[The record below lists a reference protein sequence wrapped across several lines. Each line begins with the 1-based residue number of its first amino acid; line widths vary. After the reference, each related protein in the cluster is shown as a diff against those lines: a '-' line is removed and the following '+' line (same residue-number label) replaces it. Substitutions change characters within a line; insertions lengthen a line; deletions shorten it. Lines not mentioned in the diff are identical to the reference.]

1 MKSFAR
7 YLLWGCLSLTAFA
20 QDHFF
25 DAPTVV
31 ETSVYVG
38 AIALD
43 GWATQNAINQH
54 RGFVEENPLA
64 RPFIHHGVAGQVGA
78 SAIGLAVGIGPSYL
92 FYRKGHHKIA
102 RIWLTVFTAGEAINA
117 GQMAYLVTHHH

>member
-1 MKSFAR
+1 MK
-7 YLLWGCLSLTAFA
+7 YLLVLVLCLPALGQQA
-20 QDHFF
+20 FF
-25 DAPTVV
+25 DAPTIA
-31 ETSVYVG
+31 EASIYAG

-54 RGFVEENPLA
+54 RGFVEENPFA
-64 RPFIHHGVAGQVGA
+64 RPFIRHGITGQVSA
-78 SAIGLAVGIGPSYL
+78 SALGFAVGVGPSYL

-117 GQMAYLVTHHH
+117 GQMAYLVTHRH